1 MVEKLLPDN
10 QLGETQNYP
19 DDPSLQT
26 QVVETVPELE
36 SQQVASAD
44 ESKEPLTDPKD
55 SVVDV
60 KDNGLA
66 KMPVEVF
73 SWAQL
78 NHKDAMH
85 CHNCKKPVDAHPS
98 TVVRKKGHAN
108 FSCKSC
114 HAVVTMLY
122 KHSDMRK
129 VGFRDLTPE
138 QQTDFFLKAGQI
150 REEMGGLSWEKVKGL
165 LQDSLTTTEVHRKTV
180 GVRGKFLP
188 LEVWA
193 SKGYNVDKIKEKGE
207 KQPSDMLLVGLN
219 HILWFSDSF
228 TFLNERSSS
237 LSGYSRYILRCLQ
250 VWGSVARSDPGGLLL
265 AR

>member
-10 QLGETQNYP
+10 QLGETQTYP
-19 DDPSLQT
+19 DDPSVQS
-26 QVVETVPELE
+26 QVVETVPETE
-36 SQQVASAD
+36 SQQGDPAD

-55 SVVDV
+55 SVVV

-66 KMPVEVF
+66 KMPVEQF

-98 TVVRKKGHAN
+98 IVVRKKGHAN

-122 KHSDMRK
+122 KHTDMRK

-138 QQTDFFLKAGQI
+138 QQTDFFVKAGQI
-150 REEMGGLSWEKVKGL
+150 REEIGGLAWEKVKGL
-165 LQDSLTTTEVHRKTV
+165 LQDKLITTEVHRKTV

-193 SKGYNVDKIKEKGE
+193 SKGYNVDKIKAKGE
-207 KQPSDMLLVGLN
+207 RQDSDMLLVGFS
-219 HILWFSDSF
+219 HIVVF
-228 TFLNERSSS
+228 
-237 LSGYSRYILRCLQ
+237 
-250 VWGSVARSDPGGLLL
+250 
-265 AR
+265 